1 MLNHLSIAHD
11 SRLCKPCISSNLL
24 TPSLGQQIHRE
35 HDFHSIVYTTVCS
48 RLLTVC
54 WHFHTYINGKTI
66 LETRGDRVIM
76 GLCQIG
82 PRYLSF
88 FSILFYQFYG
98 WVLYTS
104 VTYTHMYT
112 VVYFTM
118 LILFSVVFCI
128 FYKAILLPFILSVYF
143 YINVVQKSDILI
155 AIYFRYFNI
164 FLFNFG

>member
-1 MLNHLSIAHD
+1 M
-11 SRLCKPCISSNLL
+11 

-35 HDFHSIVYTTVCS
+35 HDFHSLHCERYVQCYWPSADIFTHIST
-48 RLLTVC
+48 C

-66 LETRGDRVIM
+66 LETCGDRVIM

-82 PRYLSF
+82 TRYLSF

-104 VTYTHMYT
+104 VTYKHMYT

-118 LILFSVVFCI
+118 LILFSVVFCS

>member
-1 MLNHLSIAHD
+1 MTNTSCSIIFQLHMIPD
-11 SRLCKPCISSNLL
+11 YV
-24 TPSLGQQIHRE
+24 SLAYRVTYWHHPLASKYTGSTI
-35 HDFHSIVYTTVCS
+35 FTVCIVYTSVCS

-104 VTYTHMYT
+104 VTYKHMYT

-128 FYKAILLPFILSVYF
+128 FYKAILLPFIFSV
-143 YINVVQKSDILI
+143 
-155 AIYFRYFNI
+155 
-164 FLFNFG
+164 